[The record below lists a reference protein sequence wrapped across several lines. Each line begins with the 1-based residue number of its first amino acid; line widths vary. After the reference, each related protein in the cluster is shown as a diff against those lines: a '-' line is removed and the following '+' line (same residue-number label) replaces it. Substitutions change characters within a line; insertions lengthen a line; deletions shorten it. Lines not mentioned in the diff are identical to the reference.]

1 MGITEDPKGEAL
13 GGESSVTCSTAM
25 DWIERWRLWV
35 DFVGTVLGEDR
46 CLLSLSNV

>member
-13 GGESSVTCSTAM
+13 GVEEGGESSVTCSTAM

-46 CLLSLSNV
+46 